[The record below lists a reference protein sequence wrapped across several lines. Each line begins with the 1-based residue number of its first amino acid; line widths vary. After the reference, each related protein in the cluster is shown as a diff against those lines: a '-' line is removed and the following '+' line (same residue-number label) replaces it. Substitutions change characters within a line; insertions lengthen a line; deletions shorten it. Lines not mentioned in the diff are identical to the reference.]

1 MKCKFA
7 SIRQPL
13 SLLFLAS
20 FLFSLASFWMP
31 IQAFAEK
38 AANESSS
45 FQLQTGNR
53 LEILVYREEDLSGV
67 YEISPSGNLTFPL
80 IGDVPAAGLELDKL
94 REELIA
100 RLKKYLVDPQLSIS
114 RAEDTTKSISV
125 LGHVMKPGVYDFAPG
140 STLMRLV
147 STAGGF
153 AESANKRK
161 VKIVRLIGGE
171 KTVIEVNTS
180 DIMNGNLD
188 DPKLQSGDMIFV
200 PESIF

>member
-1 MKCKFA
+1 
-7 SIRQPL
+7 
-13 SLLFLAS
+13 
-20 FLFSLASFWMP
+20 MP

>member
-1 MKCKFA
+1 MF
-7 SIRQPL
+7 IHR
-13 SLLFLAS
+13 FLNVFFS
-20 FLFSLASFWMP
+20 VLILFSLPSIFMP
-31 IQAFAEK
+31 TQAFAEK

-45 FQLQTGNR
+45 FQLQPGNR
-53 LEILVYREEDLSGV
+53 LEILVYREDDLSGV
-67 YEISPSGNLTFPL
+67 YEIGPSGKLTFPL
-80 IGDVPAAGLELDKL
+80 IGEVPAAGLEIDKL

-114 RAEDTTKSISV
+114 RAEDATKSISV
-125 LGHVMKPGVYDFAPG
+125 LGHVMKPGVYDYAPG

-161 VKIVRLIGGE
+161 VKIVRLIQGE
-171 KTVIEVNTS
+171 KKVIEINSS
-180 DIMNGNLD
+180 DIMNGSID
-188 DPKLQSGDMIFV
+188 DPKLESGDIIFV